1 MLSVLVCKEIG
12 MTSKGTAASELPS
25 SLLEILVCPVD
36 KAKVHP
42 EGSKLV
48 CEKCGRA
55 YPVRDGIPIMIIDEA
70 EMPAPGTG
78 AGAGA

>member
-1 MLSVLVCKEIG
+1 
-12 MTSKGTAASELPS
+12 MTSNDTPAAELPAN
-25 SLLEILVCPVD
+25 LLEILVCPVD

-42 EGSKLV
+42 EGTRLV

-70 EMPAPGTG
+70 EI
-78 AGAGA
+78 AGAGSEK